1 MPTLA
6 NKNFKITESVIDVN
20 ALKAELADERAG
32 AVATFEGHVRNHNE
46 GRCVKK
52 LEYEACESLAEAE
65 AKRIFEEAKERFD
78 LLHCGCVHRVGEL
91 QVGDIAVWVG
101 VSSKHRDAAFQ
112 AARFIIDEIKLRLP
126 IWKKETYSDGSTGW
140 INCQN
145 CSSQRG
151 DHKQAGH
158 SHASSKEQAHE

>member
-6 NKNFKITESVIDVN
+6 SKDFKITEGAIDVV
-20 ALKAELADERAG
+20 ALKAELHDDRAG
-32 AVATFEGHVRNHNE
+32 AVTTFEGHVRNHNE
-46 GRCVKK
+46 GRSVTK
-52 LEYEACESLAEAE
+52 LEYEACESLAQTE
-65 AKRIFEEAKERFD
+65 AKRIFDEAKERFD

-112 AARFIIDEIKLRLP
+112 AARYIIDEIKLRLP
-126 IWKKETYSDGSTGW
+126 IWKKETYTDGSSGW

-145 CSSQRG
+145 CGS
-151 DHKQAGH
+151 HKE
-158 SHASSKEQAHE
+158 HAHD

>member
-6 NKNFKITESVIDVN
+6 KNHFKITATVIDVN
-20 ALKAELADERAG
+20 SLKAELADERAG

-46 GRCVKK
+46 GRSVTK

-65 AKRIFEEAKERFD
+65 AKRIFEEAKQRFD

-91 QVGDIAVWVG
+91 QIGDIAVWVG

-145 CSSQRG
+145 CTASRGDDKHAGHWRASSQ
-151 DHKQAGH
+151 
-158 SHASSKEQAHE
+158 EQAHD